1 MLIDGL
7 GVEGR
12 GLCVRGAVTA
22 SARVRIA
29 YAVVYVVVKQQCFGC
44 IDGRVQLRA
53 GVQVL
58 SI

>member
-1 MLIDGL
+1 MLIGWL

-12 GLCVRGAVTA
+12 GLCVCGAVTA
-22 SARVRIA
+22 SARVCIA
-29 YAVVYVVVKQQCFGC
+29 HTVVCVVVKQQCFGC
-44 IDGRVQLRA
+44 VDGRVQLRA